1 MTYMERYNMFMDWNA
16 QYSWNVISP
25 EIDLQIQGNTNKNIP
40 ECFLLE
46 MDKLVLMF
54 MWRCKGPKIA

>member
-1 MTYMERYNMFMDWNA
+1 MTYMERYNKFMDWNA
-16 QYSWNVISP
+16 QYSQNVISP

-54 MWRCKGPKIA
+54 MWRCKGPKMA

>member
-16 QYSWNVISP
+16 QYSQNVISP